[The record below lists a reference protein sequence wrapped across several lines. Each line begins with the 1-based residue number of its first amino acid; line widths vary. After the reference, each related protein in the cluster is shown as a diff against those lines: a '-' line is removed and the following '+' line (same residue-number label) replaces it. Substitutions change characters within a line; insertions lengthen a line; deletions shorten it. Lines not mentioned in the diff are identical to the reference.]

1 MRFPRSLL
9 STGCEMAL
17 SFWSSAFRRDIHV
30 VRRTITVA
38 AVLLS
43 ACTPTTNTAPGACAR
58 PDMAFAGDVL
68 LHQII
73 QSEAA
78 ARPTGFGPAFQGIS
92 RALSRARVSVVNLE
106 GPTARSIG
114 PNGRDMRDPGS
125 IFDNRIY
132 SGFPRFNYHPSIADV
147 LRNAGVDVVQTA
159 NNHALDRGPL
169 GVDRTLQVLAGAA
182 LQTTGTRQAI
192 PQQSWHTVRSVG
204 DLRVAFLACTYSTN
218 GLTDIQHQVLGC
230 YGNSPSVPNLIQS
243 LVQQGNIDAV
253 VLLPHWGTEYSSRPT
268 QRQRRLAQAAADAG
282 AVAVVGAHPH
292 VLQPIELITAR
303 EGRQVPVAYSLGNLI
318 SSQWTLERRT
328 GAILYLDLGR
338 DGVGRVVA
346 TSPRYVPTRV
356 ERFVGR
362 GVAVFPAAELSQG
375 AASLAHA
382 QRILGPDMVNPDG
395 CLSAP

>member
-1 MRFPRSLL
+1 
-9 STGCEMAL
+9 MAL
-17 SFWSSAFRRDIHV
+17 SLWFSAFRRDIHV
-30 VRRTITVA
+30 ARRTVTVA
-38 AVLLS
+38 AFLLS

-92 RALSRARVSVVNLE
+92 RALSRASVSVVNLE
-106 GPTARSIG
+106 GPTAPNLG
-114 PNGRDMRDPGS
+114 PNGRETQDPGS

-147 LRNAGVDVVQTA
+147 LRNTGVDVVQTA
-159 NNHALDRGPL
+159 NNHALDRGAS
-169 GVDRTLQVLAGAA
+169 GVDRTLQVLAEAG
-182 LQTTGTRQAI
+182 LQTTGTRQATA
-192 PQQSWHTVRSVG
+192 QQRWDAIRSVG
-204 DLRVAFLACTYSTN
+204 GIQVAFLACTYSTN
-218 GLTDIQHQVLGC
+218 GLQDSRQQVLGC
-230 YGNSPSVPNLIQS
+230 YSNSPSVPNLIQS
-243 LVQQGNIDAV
+243 LLQQGNIDAV
-253 VLLPHWGTEYSSRPT
+253 VLLPHWGTEYSNRPT

-282 AVAVVGAHPH
+282 AIAVVGAHPH
-292 VLQPIELITAR
+292 VLQPLETVTAR
-303 EGRQVPVAYSLGNLI
+303 DGRQVQVAYSLGNLI

-338 DGVGRVVA
+338 DGAGRIVA
-346 TSPRYVPTRV
+346 TSPRYMPTRV

-362 GVAVFPAAELSQG
+362 GVAVFPAAELPQG

-382 QRILGPDMVNPDG
+382 LRILGSGMVDPDG
-395 CLSAP
+395 CFSAP